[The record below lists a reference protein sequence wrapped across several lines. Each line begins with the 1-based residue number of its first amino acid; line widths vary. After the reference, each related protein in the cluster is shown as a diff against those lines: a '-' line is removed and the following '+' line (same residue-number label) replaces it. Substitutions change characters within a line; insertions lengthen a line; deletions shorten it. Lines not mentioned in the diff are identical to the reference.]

1 METMPAS
8 APKVNGKAYL
18 GDLRKLVTRTE
29 DDLRV
34 RAQELGDVHAD
45 LTAKYNEAVRS
56 ERTLETF
63 ETWRDQYLT
72 QVAVGWVLSCVF
84 LRYLEDNALIEEI
97 WLAGEGERLQRAHD
111 RHQLFFRTGP
121 TLTDRDYLLEAFSN
135 VAKLPGCGDLFG
147 SERNP
152 LWLLGPS
159 GDMAKEILLFFQTV
173 DPSSG
178 KLLRTFGDPHSS
190 KKAETRFLGDLYQ
203 DLSEA
208 ARKRYALLQTPDF
221 VEEFILD
228 RTLEPAI
235 ELFGID
241 EVRMLDPTCG
251 SGHFLLGSFERL
263 VGRRQREKPAENE
276 RDRVQKAL
284 DGVYGVDLNP
294 FAVAIARFRM
304 LVAALDASG
313 ITKLK
318 NAPNFKIHVA
328 AGDSLLHGRRFGRG
342 GQGLLSVDKEWLPDV
357 FCQGDFEEATAILS
371 QQYHAVVGN
380 PPYII
385 DRDRAHNAEVRQRYS
400 TCHQKFSL
408 AVPFKELFF
417 DKTVSDSRAG
427 YLGMITANSFMK
439 REFGKKLIEEFLPDF
454 DLTHVIDTS
463 GAYIPG
469 HGTPTVILLARNQ
482 SPRTNLVRAVLG
494 TRGEP
499 HTPDIPSRGKVW
511 QSIVQ
516 MLDKEGAENE
526 FISVRSLERG
536 VFKQH
541 PWSLGGGG
549 ASDLLDVI
557 ESLGQQRLDDRAKS
571 IGFASFTGQDDVFI
585 GPESAFRRNGIEA
598 ECIKDFVCGTAVR
611 DWAYSKEDSA
621 LAPYDPSLKL
631 LNYGNGGGWNR
642 YLWNFRTN
650 LGGVQTFG
658 GKTTSETGQAWW
670 SWYRWVPEKLSV
682 PLSITFAFVAT
693 HNHFVLDRGGKVYS
707 RTAPVI
713 KLPPGATV
721 DDHLALL
728 GLLNSSVACFWM
740 QQVCHNKGGPG
751 GGSSKD
757 EKWHDFYEH
766 DGTKLGRAPIP
777 KNVDRLCP
785 LAEELDR
792 IGTELSQNLSDLPSC
807 EHIDAEFLRE
817 FSDNRE
823 RSIRRSIALQEELDW
838 NAYRLFG
845 LLPED
850 LTIPENRLDEIPE
863 ISPGQRPFEIS
874 MARQVQNGTLITRWF
889 ERPERLL
896 TTEPPR
902 SWPVF
907 YRELTTKRIA
917 MLESD
922 RSLGLVES
930 MNCKRRWEMDAF
942 QKIQESALREW
953 LRTRIENTI
962 SPSTTLTTTT
972 QITDLLRKDADFVQ
986 VAELYTGRDDVDLH
1000 KLVSELVMA
1009 QDVPYLPAFRY
1020 KDTGL
1025 RKREQWERTW
1035 ELQRREDAGEDVGKI
1050 PVPPKYASTD
1060 FQKSHYWTLRG
1071 KLDVPKERFISYPLA
1086 ERDSDPSPVIGWA
1099 GWDHAQQAQALAAYT
1114 IERKEKDGWTV
1125 ERLTPLLAGLLELI
1139 PWLKQWHN
1147 EIDPDMGV
1155 ALGEFYEGF
1164 LESEARA
1171 LGLTQQALRDWR
1183 PPAKTARGGRRKGG

>member
-1 METMPAS
+1 METLPAS
-8 APKVNGKAYL
+8 APKVDGKAYL
-18 GDLRKLVTRTE
+18 GDLRKLVTRLE

-34 RAQELGDVHAD
+34 RAQELEDVHVD

-63 ETWRDQYLT
+63 ESWRDQYLT

-84 LRYLEDNALIEEI
+84 LRYLEDNDLIEEI

-121 TLTDRDYLLEAFSN
+121 TLTDRDYLLEAFGQ
-135 VAKLPGCGDLFG
+135 VAKLPGCGDLFS

-173 DPSSG
+173 DPASG
-178 KLLRTFGDPHSS
+178 KLVRTFGDPTSGRM
-190 KKAETRFLGDLYQ
+190 AETRFLGDLYQ

-251 SGHFLLGSFERL
+251 SGHFLLGGFHRL
-263 VGRRQREKPAENE
+263 LERRQREKPGENE

-284 DGVYGVDLNP
+284 EGVYGVDLNP
-294 FAVAIARFRM
+294 FAVAIARFRL

-313 ITKLK
+313 VTRMKS
-318 NAPNFKIHVA
+318 APNFKIHVA

-342 GQGLLSVDKEWLPDV
+342 GQGLLSVDKEWMPDA
-357 FCQGDFEEATAILS
+357 FSQGDFEEATVILS

-385 DRDRAHNAEVRQRYS
+385 DSDKAHNAEVRSRYS
-400 TCHQKFSL
+400 TCHRKFSL

-417 DKTVSDSRAG
+417 DKAAVGARPG
-427 YLGMITANSFMK
+427 FVGMITANSFMK
-439 REFGKKLIEEFLPDF
+439 REFGKKLIEEFFPTV

-469 HGTPTVILLARNQ
+469 HGTPTVVLFGRHRKNNRGPI
-482 SPRTNLVRAVLG
+482 RAALG
-494 TRGEP
+494 IRGEP
-499 HTPDIPSRGKVW
+499 QTPDDPKAGLVW
-511 QSIVQ
+511 KSI
-516 MLDKEGAENE
+516 LELLEKPGGENE
-526 FISVRSLERG
+526 FISVDDIDRNILE
-536 VFKQH
+536 KH
-541 PWSLGGGG
+541 PWSLSGGG
-549 ASDLLDVI
+549 AGDLKEAIESVDTRRLSDLV
-557 ESLGQQRLDDRAKS
+557 ES
-571 IGFASFTGQDDVFI
+571 IGFGAILGEDEAFLLRPNPDDADQL
-585 GPESAFRRNGIEA
+585 P
-598 ECIKDFVCGTAVR
+598 FVEGTVVR
-611 DWAYSKEDSA
+611 DWALMPESAVVFPYDKNIVLTEDDRIKRRLWFARAVLESRNDFSGHTYKQLGRPWWEYHQIPVSKYKSA
-621 LAPYDPSLKL
+621 L
-631 LNYGNGGGWNR
+631 
-642 YLWNFRTN
+642 
-650 LGGVQTFG
+650 
-658 GKTTSETGQAWW
+658 
-670 SWYRWVPEKLSV
+670 
-682 PLSITFAFVAT
+682 SIVFAFVAT
-693 HNHFVLDRGGKVYS
+693 HNHFVLHRGVKVFT
-707 RTAPVI
+707 RTATLI
-713 KLPPGATV
+713 KLPPEATV
-721 DDHLALL
+721 DEHLALL
-728 GLLNSSVACFWM
+728 GMLNSSVACFWM

-777 KNVDRLCP
+777 KNVDELRP
-785 LAEELDR
+785 LAEKLDR
-792 IGTELSQNLSDLPSC
+792 LGTELSQNLSDLPTC

-817 FSDNRE
+817 FAENRE
-823 RSIRRSIALQEELDW
+823 RSIGRSIALQEELDW
-838 NAYRLFG
+838 HAYRLFG
-845 LLPED
+845 LVSED
-850 LTIPENRLDEIPE
+850 LTVPDNRLDEIPE
-863 ISPGQRPFEIS
+863 IAPGQRPFEIS
-874 MARQVQNGTLITRWF
+874 MARQIQKGTLVTRWF

-896 TTEPPR
+896 TMEPPK
-902 SWPVF
+902 SWPDF

-917 MLESD
+917 LLEKD

-930 MNCKRRWEMDAF
+930 MNCKRRWEIEPF
-942 QKIQESALREW
+942 QKIQEGVLREW
-953 LRTRIENTI
+953 LLSRIENI
-962 SPSTTLTTTT
+962 LSPSTTLTTTA
-972 QITDLLRKDADFVQ
+972 QLTDLLRKDADLVQ
-986 VAELYTGRDDVDLH
+986 VAELYTSRDDVDLH
-1000 KLVSELVMA
+1000 KLVSELAMA
-1009 QDVPYLPAFRY
+1009 QNVPYLAVFRY

-1035 ELQRREDAGEDVGKI
+1035 DLQRREDAGEDVGKI
-1050 PVPPKYASTD
+1050 PVPPKYGSTD

-1071 KLDVPKERFISYPLA
+1071 KLDVPKERFVSYPLA

-1099 GWDHAQQAQALAAYT
+1099 GWDHAQQAQALAAYY
-1114 IERKEKDGWTV
+1114 IDRKEQDGWTS

-1139 PWLKQWHN
+1139 PWLKQWHT
-1147 EIDPDMGV
+1147 EIDPDMGES
-1155 ALGEFYEGF
+1155 LGTFYEGF
-1164 LESEARA
+1164 LESEARS
-1171 LGLTQQALRDWR
+1171 LGLTEQALRDWR
-1183 PPAKTARGGRRKGG
+1183 PPAKAKGGGRTKKG